1 MRKRTTEEYKKELEG
16 RNIECLEEYIN
27 SYTKILHKCLICN
40 YEWKAIPNNILNG
53 RNCPTCAKVGQT
65 KTTKEYKKE
74 IENRNIE
81 CLEEY
86 KSAFTKILHRCLIC
100 NYEWKATPTNILR
113 GNSCPNCAKTKQTKT
128 TEEYKKEI
136 ENRNIEC
143 LEEYINNSTK
153 ILHKCLKCGNTWKA
167 APNSILGGSNCPAC
181 AGNKKKTTEE
191 YKEELK
197 DINPNIIC
205 LEEYINNST
214 KILHKCLKCGNTW
227 KAKPNNIL
235 HGTNCPVC
243 FGTPKKTTEEY
254 KTKLKDINPNIIC
267 LEEYKTGKTKIFHK
281 CLICGNTWAAIPN
294 SILNGNGCP
303 HCKFSHGEK
312 AVEAFLAENKI
323 NYIPQKRFSDCR
335 DKRSLSFDFYLP
347 ELNIAIEYN
356 GRQHYESIE
365 AFGGEK
371 QLHLQRHHDWLK
383 RKYCRDK
390 GITLITISYDEDV
403 EKILLEKKQLI
414 AYNINRKGE
423 EKIV

>member
-1 MRKRTTEEYKKELEG
+1 MF
-16 RNIECLEEYIN
+16 
-27 SYTKILHKCLICN
+27 
-40 YEWKAIPNNILNG
+40 W
-53 RNCPTCAKVGQT
+53 
-65 KTTKEYKKE
+65 
-74 IENRNIE
+74 
-81 CLEEY
+81 
-86 KSAFTKILHRCLIC
+86 
-100 NYEWKATPTNILR
+100 
-113 GNSCPNCAKTKQTKT
+113 
-128 TEEYKKEI
+128 
-136 ENRNIEC
+136 
-143 LEEYINNSTK
+143 
-153 ILHKCLKCGNTWKA
+153 
-167 APNSILGGSNCPAC
+167 
-181 AGNKKKTTEE
+181 
-191 YKEELK
+191 
-197 DINPNIIC
+197 
-205 LEEYINNST
+205 
-214 KILHKCLKCGNTW
+214 
-227 KAKPNNIL
+227 
-235 HGTNCPVC
+235 
-243 FGTPKKTTEEY
+243 TPKKTTEEY

-281 CLICGNTWAAIPN
+281 CLICGNTWAVIPN

-335 DKRSLSFDFYLP
+335 DKRSLPFDFYLP